1 MRTISSQPSFVT
13 SRKLRL
19 GRLMPALFTRMS
31 TRRWRLWIS
40 AAAFATCALSP
51 TSQAIDS
58 PFTVFS
64 ACLSV
69 ASLRPEMTTLAP
81 AFAISAA
88 AARPMPEPPPVTQ
101 ATLFSKLASGIL
113 LRAEQHLRLL
123 LVEARRLPPAIREH
137 FQRLLHCRALG
148 DAVAPALHLRVL
160 VDVHALALR
169 RAQPGHRRH
178 VGDRVFVAGEPF
190 ARFQLLFQNPVEP
203 VGLVLVPVHRILD
216 LLRRI
221 AEEVMPLAEHRP

>member
-31 TRRWRLWIS
+31 TRPWRLWIA
-40 AAAFATCALSP
+40 AAAFATCVLSP
-51 TSQAIDS
+51 TSQATDS
-58 PFTVFS
+58 PFTLFS

-88 AARPMPEPPPVTQ
+88 AARPMPEPPPVIQ
-101 ATLFSKLASGIL
+101 ATLPSSVL
-113 LRAEQHLRLL
+113 LGTEEHLRLFF
-123 LVEARRLPPAIREH
+123 VEAGSLPAPVGEH
-137 FQRLLHCRALG
+137 FQRLLHRRPLG
-148 DAVAPALHLRVL
+148 DAVAPALHLRIL

-190 ARFQLLFQNPVEP
+190 ARFQLLFQNPVEA
-203 VGLVLVPVHRILD
+203 VGVLLVPVNL
-216 LLRRI
+216 LLRLSLLLR
-221 AEEVMPLAEHRP
+221 LALGCLA